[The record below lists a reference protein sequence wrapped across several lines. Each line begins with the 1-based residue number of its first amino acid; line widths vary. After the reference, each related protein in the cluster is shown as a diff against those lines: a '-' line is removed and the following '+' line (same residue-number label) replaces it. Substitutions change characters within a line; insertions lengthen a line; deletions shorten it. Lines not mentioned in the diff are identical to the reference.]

1 MISFNELLKFFR
13 SKRGDIGYSYIIMII
28 IGIIGLILILY
39 IWKGGFGTAGGKLLG
54 LLNQT
59 QP

>member
-1 MISFNELLKFFR
+1 MINLLKI
-13 SKRGDIGYSYIIMII
+13 KRGDIGYSYIIMIVLGI
-28 IGIIGLILILY
+28 IGIIFVLY
-39 IWKGGFGTAGGKLLG
+39 IFKGGFGGIGAKVLG